1 MTSYRLCIDNVFLS
15 ILLCMAGLR
24 GTVLSQLPPVALPAF
39 IGTIRPS
46 DCLLLLCTPS
56 LVVMHTTTDTLRS
69 GSRRLSPVDAASLYD
84 MADFQ
89 PRGAQLGST
98 FSMET

>member
-1 MTSYRLCIDNVFLS
+1 MFS
-15 ILLCMAGLR
+15 
-24 GTVLSQLPPVALPAF
+24 SQYCFAWQDCEAQSSLGFPPVALPAF

-89 PRGAQLGST
+89 LRGAQLGST